1 VKPHQSRRTFISYS
15 RVNQELALKLATE
28 LRETNFSIWI
38 DQLDIPS
45 GARWDNEVEK
55 ALNEC
60 GIFLIILTPESIASE
75 NVKDEIGFAIDHGK
89 RLLPILLEPCDI
101 PLRLRRLQYADFT
114 QMRYRD
120 GVERVKQLLEEL
132 IQQESRSSSNTISER
147 TISQEPIS
155 QLPKDKRVSKPSGGS
170 MTTKPTKR
178 RPAASSHGDVIT
190 VSNQGSGNAIAA
202 GHGAQASISRSD
214 ESGDMGAWRTRMET
228 RIDQI
233 KDLLPEDKADLK
245 DKVGKIAAEISKG
258 EGADAGRIE
267 RLLNTLGSMSS
278 DIFEVAAATLVNPL
292 AGIGLVLKKIGDR
305 AKLSSS

>member
-1 VKPHQSRRTFISYS
+1 MKPRQSRRTFISYS
-15 RVNQELALKLATE
+15 RVNQEFALKLAAE
-28 LRETNFSIWI
+28 LRETNFSIWM
-38 DQLDIPS
+38 DQIDIPS

-89 RLLPILLEPCDI
+89 RILPILLEQCEI

-114 QMRYRD
+114 QTRYRD
-120 GVERVKQLLEEL
+120 GVESVKQLLEEL
-132 IQQESRSSSNTISER
+132 TQQESLSFSNTISEGKM
-147 TISQEPIS
+147 
-155 QLPKDKRVSKPSGGS
+155 PKDKRVSKPTRGS
-170 MTTKPTKR
+170 MSTKPKTRK
-178 RPAASSHGDVIT
+178 PGVSSHGDVIT

-202 GHGAQASISRSD
+202 GHGAQASISHS
-214 ESGDMGAWRTRMET
+214 EKSEGMTAWRTRMET

-233 KDLLPEDKADLK
+233 KDLLPEDKVDLK

-258 EGADAGRIE
+258 EDADSGRIE
-267 RLLNTLGSMSS
+267 RLLNTLGGMSS

-305 AKLSSS
+305 AKLSSI